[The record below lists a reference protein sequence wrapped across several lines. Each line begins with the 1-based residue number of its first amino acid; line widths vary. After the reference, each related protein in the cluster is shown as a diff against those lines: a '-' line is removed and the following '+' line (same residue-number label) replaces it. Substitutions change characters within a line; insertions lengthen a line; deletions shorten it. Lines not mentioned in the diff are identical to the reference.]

1 MTISELDKKLK
12 TYLLEGLPDDFIKDC
27 SMRMSSLNLT
37 PERENLAR
45 TLFLHLSTVLKFL
58 TDNERPETMR
68 IKNNLPEFSSE
79 FKPISVIEE
88 AKRIIANSGLPQDFE
103 NMAFAMG
110 YCCYAATVLN
120 KKSGED
126 FLTLYADSWFLS
138 I

>member
-1 MTISELDKKLK
+1 MK
-12 TYLLEGLPDDFIKDC
+12 TLPLAL
-27 SMRMSSLNLT
+27 SSLNLT

-58 TDNERPETMR
+58 TDNERPETKR
-68 IKNNLPEFSSE
+68 IKDNLPEFSSE

-88 AKRIIANSGLPQDFE
+88 TKRIIAESGLPQDFE